1 VSLKLHRPTSEGLV
15 PTPVQEEN
23 WRRRLR
29 AARWRP
35 APLENP
41 EATEVSGASGV
52 LFFGALAVLTFLLIV
67 GGSLIGLWS

>member
-1 VSLKLHRPTSEGLV
+1 MSLKLYRPTSEGLE
-15 PTPVQEEN
+15 PSPVQEGN

-29 AARWRP
+29 ASRWDA

-41 EATEVSGASGV
+41 EATEVSPGSGI
-52 LFFGALAVLTFLLIV
+52 LFFGTLAVVTFLIIV

>member
-15 PTPVQEEN
+15 PTPVHEEN

-29 AARWRP
+29 ASRWSP

-41 EATEVSGASGV
+41 EATEVSGGSGIL
-52 LFFGALAVLTFLLIV
+52 LFGGLALLTFLLIV
-67 GGSLIGLWS
+67 GGSLIGLWR

>member
-29 AARWRP
+29 ASRWSP

-41 EATEVSGASGV
+41 EATEVSGGSGI
-52 LFFGALAVLTFLLIV
+52 LFFGGLAFLTFLLIV